1 MPLHKALMAHR
12 VYILSLPIVVAA
24 LAAILFIQLA
34 IEGNDNN
41 KQTLGQTLVSNIY
54 AAGGG
59 KQEQISGQNHQQY
72 LPVVENNL
80 VPVQNTKDIALPFVS
95 TTNQATKNL

>member
-1 MPLHKALMAHR
+1 
-12 VYILSLPIVVAA
+12 LSIHGNKIEYPIV
-24 LAAILFIQLA
+24 IYNYSCHYSYCFTQIS
-34 IEGNDNN
+34 IESNN
-41 KQTLGQTLVSNIY
+41 NGQTIGQMLLSTIY

>member
-1 MPLHKALMAHR
+1 MSYYKASMANR
-12 VYILSLPIVVAA
+12 LYILSLSTVAA
-24 LAAILFIQLA
+24 LLAAALFIQIA
-34 IEGNDNN
+34 VDSNN
-41 KQTLGQTLVSNIY
+41 SSIQALGQVLATIKTV
-54 AAGGG
+54 GGG